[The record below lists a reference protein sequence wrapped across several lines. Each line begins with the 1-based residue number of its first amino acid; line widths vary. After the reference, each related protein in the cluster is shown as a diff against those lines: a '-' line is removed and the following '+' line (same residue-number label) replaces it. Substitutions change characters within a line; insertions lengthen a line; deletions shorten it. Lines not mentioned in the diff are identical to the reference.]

1 MMLSP
6 EPRAVPWASLGRT
19 FGPFEGSLS
28 GGRGGSFFTLDV
40 LWREFADQPS
50 LRDWSPWADLP
61 GAEAAGL
68 LSVVPSE
75 GVTKLKWLTLDFI
88 GRSCCRQ
95 FSVAMLSFLKFKD
108 ALFRP

>member
-1 MMLSP
+1 M
-6 EPRAVPWASLGRT
+6 
-19 FGPFEGSLS
+19 
-28 GGRGGSFFTLDV
+28 LDV
-40 LWREFADQPS
+40 PWREFADQPS
-50 LRDWSPWADLP
+50 LRDWRSWVDLP

-68 LSVVPSE
+68 LSTVPSE
-75 GVTKLKWLTLDFI
+75 GVTKLKGLTLDFI